1 MLNNILQKIISINFY
16 QAIKDENIYL
26 ELNEKQ
32 SSFII
37 TETNNEKAN
46 NIIELGECGNILRN
60 IYGISEN
67 NQLYIFIINAFKEDN
82 HNNNKSAF
90 ELYYP
95 IDDLQ
100 LSKLD
105 LSVCENIISNNILTN
120 CSQYSIESI
129 HEDSCLSC
137 KKGYYPIY
145 NEDSINNNLFKKCYK
160 NPEGYYLS
168 KEEYYKKCYSRC
180 KICDSDGNN
189 VIHNCLECKYK
200 YNYEMILDEHTNC
213 YEYCWNY
220 TYDIYENKF
229 ICLEKPLC
237 DNIND
242 RYIPDIKKCI
252 NDCRNNSEYKY
263 EFRKNCYKECPS
275 GTKILVEDKYKT
287 NDYLCQ
293 IECTK
298 EFPYEHLGTQQC
310 IQNCSL
316 IDMFNKICR
325 INYRNDSEQNEKL
338 NKKIIQDILN
348 GNLGPLLL
356 EILEGNS
363 SFIIEDENDAHFIS
377 TIKGQLSEMNFSS
390 VDFGECERYLRNI
403 SGIKDTEELIM
414 YKIEHYIEGY
424 NIPIIEYVLFTQD
437 GKIQLN
443 LSLCE
448 DMKIQYY
455 IPVSINENE
464 LEKYDPDSDYY
475 NEECKTYKSK
485 DGLDMTSYERKE
497 QFNKNNMSLCE
508 KGCNFIKY
516 HPDTQQAECD
526 CNIKGDMD
534 YSNDDIEQ
542 KVLLNQID
550 ATKSKSNLK
559 IAQCTNII
567 TSPEKLISNSG
578 FFLLLFILV
587 IFIIVF
593 ILFCKKGKRMLEEK
607 VDEIIY
613 KKFQKHKTNKN
624 KITQKDNKIFKH
636 NKKSKI
642 KRKKTKFKSA
652 KHKQIIGKTR
662 NSNISLMTGRKSIFD
677 FNKNRKTENKR
688 NEVAKKIMQLNSND
702 DQEEKPD
709 KNNDYELNISSYR
722 MAIKYDKRSCCEYYI
737 SLVKN
742 KQIFMFTF
750 CSFNDYNSGII
761 KKFIFFLSFAVHY
774 TVNAL
779 FFTEDTFHQ
788 IYEDGGSFNFMYQ
801 LPKILISAVISTVA
815 LRIILETLVLTDRN
829 ILQVKHQK
837 TYNEANKMK
846 INILKYINIKFGI
859 FFVLNFILLILF
871 WFYLTIF
878 NGLYE
883 NSQIFLIEN
892 TVISFGI
899 SLFYPVF
906 WNIIPSILR
915 ICSLGN
921 KKNNR
926 QCIYKISKILQVI

>member
-1 MLNNILQKIISINFY
+1 MFSNCYSLKFLNISNFYSTYVEDISYMFYNCFSLISLNLSKFDTSNTKTMQNLFYNCFSLGSIDLSGFNTKNVQNMEYMFYNCSSLVLLELSNFSGNKVTSLNYMFSKCSSLIILNLSNFNTAIVTSMNYMFNGCTKLKYVNFSKANDNKLQINSYLNIFNDIPNGFIICIKSQANKLFSLIQQNNNWTINCSKDICTHYHYYDNLNEIYFTDTEQCPKEYKNLILEQKECVNNCTTNKNFQYEFRNRCYKSCPTDFYPNLITNTDNIYKCEILCEKETPFEIIENQECVKFCDIMEIYKKTCKLNYNGENSENIMLNNILQEIISINFY

-37 TETNNEKAN
+37 TEINNEKAN
-46 NIIELGECGNILRN
+46 NIIELGECGNILRK
-60 IYGISEN
+60 IYGISEDN
-67 NQLYIFIINAFKEDN
+67 PLYIFIINAFKEDN

-242 RYIPDIKKCI
+242 KYIPDIKKCI

-485 DGLDMTSYERKE
+485 DGLDMTSYERK
-497 QFNKNNMSLCE
+497 
-508 KGCNFIKY
+508 
-516 HPDTQQAECD
+516 D
-526 CNIKGDMD
+526 
-534 YSNDDIEQ
+534 
-542 KVLLNQID
+542 
-550 ATKSKSNLK
+550 
-559 IAQCTNII
+559 
-567 TSPEKLISNSG
+567 
-578 FFLLLFILV
+578 
-587 IFIIVF
+587 
-593 ILFCKKGKRMLEEK
+593 
-607 VDEIIY
+607 
-613 KKFQKHKTNKN
+613 
-624 KITQKDNKIFKH
+624 
-636 NKKSKI
+636 
-642 KRKKTKFKSA
+642 
-652 KHKQIIGKTR
+652 
-662 NSNISLMTGRKSIFD
+662 
-677 FNKNRKTENKR
+677 
-688 NEVAKKIMQLNSND
+688 
-702 DQEEKPD
+702 
-709 KNNDYELNISSYR
+709 
-722 MAIKYDKRSCCEYYI
+722 
-737 SLVKN
+737 
-742 KQIFMFTF
+742 
-750 CSFNDYNSGII
+750 
-761 KKFIFFLSFAVHY
+761 
-774 TVNAL
+774 
-779 FFTEDTFHQ
+779 
-788 IYEDGGSFNFMYQ
+788 
-801 LPKILISAVISTVA
+801 
-815 LRIILETLVLTDRN
+815 
-829 ILQVKHQK
+829 
-837 TYNEANKMK
+837 
-846 INILKYINIKFGI
+846 
-859 FFVLNFILLILF
+859 
-871 WFYLTIF
+871 
-878 NGLYE
+878 
-883 NSQIFLIEN
+883 
-892 TVISFGI
+892 
-899 SLFYPVF
+899 
-906 WNIIPSILR
+906 
-915 ICSLGN
+915 
-921 KKNNR
+921 
-926 QCIYKISKILQVI
+926 